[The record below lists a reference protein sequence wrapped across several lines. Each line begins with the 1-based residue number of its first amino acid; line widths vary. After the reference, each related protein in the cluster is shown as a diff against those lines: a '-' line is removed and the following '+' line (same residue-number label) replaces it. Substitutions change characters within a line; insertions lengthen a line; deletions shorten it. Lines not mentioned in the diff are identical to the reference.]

1 MQRKRKIK
9 DNKNAKTKD
18 DDEGRYLIAETSALD
33 TELTF
38 LRCVYS
44 LGFSPRGFMYF

>member
-9 DNKNAKTKD
+9 DNKKAKTN
-18 DDEGRYLIAETSALD
+18 DDEGRYLVAETSALD

-44 LGFSPRGFMYF
+44 LGFSPKGFMYF

>member
-1 MQRKRKIK
+1 MK
-9 DNKNAKTKD
+9 
-18 DDEGRYLIAETSALD
+18 DDEGKYLVETIALD

-44 LGFSPRGFMYF
+44 LGFSPKGLMYF

>member
-9 DNKNAKTKD
+9 DNNKAKTKD
-18 DDEGRYLIAETSALD
+18 DEGEYLVAETSALD

-44 LGFSPRGFMYF
+44 LGFSLKGLMYF

>member
-1 MQRKRKIK
+1 MK
-9 DNKNAKTKD
+9 
-18 DDEGRYLIAETSALD
+18 DDEGKYLVAETSALD

-44 LGFSPRGFMYF
+44 LGFFFLKGLLYF